1 MSAAPRYRE
10 YRCPCAASVVA
21 LTGEGRQ
28 RAEIVNIS
36 STGARLSG
44 AEGLEEGATLRL
56 EVMAGM
62 EPLKAEV
69 RWVRGALAGLRFARP
84 LGPEMIAR
92 LRGVA
97 GAPPA
102 RPWSRLAIGARAWR

>member
-44 AEGLEEGATLRL
+44 AERLAEGATLRL

-69 RWVRGALAGLRFARP
+69 RWVRGAPPGCASPGRS
-84 LGPEMIAR
+84 GPR
-92 LRGVA
+92 
-97 GAPPA
+97 
-102 RPWSRLAIGARAWR
+102 